1 MFVLAKRII
10 RQIFQDKRSFII
22 LIFVPI
28 LYMTLLFFLLGESF
42 YTPTVAM
49 DKSSFPPSAYDTL
62 NNSLEN
68 NSDIVYSLLPENTDI
83 TQFLEDKKVDA
94 VITMK
99 DNTVEIIML
108 EMVGGKFSIVQKALM
123 EAVPKIPQALDIS
136 VQTIYGS
143 TNATTFDSLAYF
155 LLGVLSFFLIF
166 IFSGVSFVRERTL
179 GTLERLMRTPI
190 SNASVVAG
198 YVLGFGFFV
207 VFQTI
212 LLIPFTKY
220 VLNTVFVGQLWLAIL
235 IMLLIAFVAVLMGI
249 FVSVISKS
257 EFQVVQSIPIVVISQ
272 IFFSGL
278 IPVDM
283 IPFHLDTISYFM
295 PLYYGSVGLKYTMIY
310 GYGIDKVW
318 PYIFILI
325 GFIVLLFMINVMA
338 VKKSRRS

>member
-1 MFVLAKRII
+1 MLQLKYI
-10 RQIFQDKRSFII
+10 RS
-22 LIFVPI
+22 
-28 LYMTLLFFLLGESF
+28 
-42 YTPTVAM
+42 
-49 DKSSFPPSAYDTL
+49 
-62 NNSLEN
+62 
-68 NSDIVYSLLPENTDI
+68 
-83 TQFLEDKKVDA
+83 
-94 VITMK
+94 K

-207 VFQTI
+207 VFQTL